1 MENKILNLLKKI
13 IKEDEDTFIDITD
26 MDDDS
31 AAETVISKKDIFKK
45 LKDKMSDKMS
55 DKKRTPGGFEYGEIV
70 SGEMGEELHGGQS
83 KIDVASPKGK
93 ITADDFKK
101 LRDGK
106 KSNKSEVG
114 ENIFKKM
121 FGKKED
127 PEVAREKDRKENP
140 YLGNLGYD
148 YDDIRGWHYVGPGQ
162 GRFDKDSEDGE
173 IEEGMHG
180 GQSKRGDSKTFVSEQ
195 TKDGQTYSIQKI
207 PSGKFKIF
215 VTNAS
220 YETPTDAS
228 TVFGV
233 GSMWKEYSTQ
243 DEAQKVI
250 DGVVNTDMIKSGIKE
265 GMYGSFDDEHGWYDK
280 DDRQHT
286 GDFDFDF
293 DEEEFSD
300 FDSLMNKHGKNQRWF
315 GKDGKMYFDKYQ
327 EKFDG
332 KPFRVRTRKNEMG
345 EGNAFSKALEI
356 ARKND
361 KPSFEVDGKTY
372 PVKESI
378 QLTEDEL
385 IDLIEKIVN
394 EQTTV
399 PVTNKSL
406 KSSKTEN
413 DDYIKSVTKK
423 MQTYLKDASKGKY
436 DANPTQFPKGNGELA
451 KMAKKAYTPSSA
463 VEEYIEN
470 FAYSPGME
478 NLQYD
483 EIKPNEDWLEAN
495 IEGSSKTGNG
505 AGGNAIDTGLG
516 KKINA
521 RRKKNLYGAEK
532 NKSYNRVPQP
542 IDQAGEE
549 THNNT
554 LDSMFKKLGESED
567 KKSKLINEEMDKMKH
582 LLGYKKKTQ

>member
-1 MENKILNLLKKI
+1 MKNIEKH
-13 IKEDEDTFIDITD
+13 ID
-26 MDDDS
+26 
-31 AAETVISKKDIFKK
+31 
-45 LKDKMSDKMS
+45 
-55 DKKRTPGGFEYGEIV
+55 EIV
-70 SGEMGEELHGGQS
+70 SKVLAEAISFRADNILNKAKNGITESLHGGQK
-83 KIDVASPKGK
+83 KIDVAEPKGK
-93 ITADDFKK
+93 ITAADFEK
-101 LRDGK
+101 LRSKKQKPRTQAGFEHGEIVSGDVDENWDDESDGQGW
-106 KSNKSEVG
+106 SEANKLSKNEPLYRGTKFV
-114 ENIFKKM
+114 
-121 FGKKED
+121 KED
-127 PEVAREKDRKENP
+127 MNEYSFGDTATDDD
-140 YLGNLGYD
+140 LGYNDMLPNAD
-148 YDDIRGWHYVGPGQ
+148 YEKQIKTPHKVKNVG
-162 GRFDKDSEDGE
+162 DKYERKIGKEFNEEDM
-173 IEEGMHG
+173 EEGNE
-180 GQSKRGDSKTFVSEQ
+180 F
-195 TKDGQTYSIQKI
+195 
-207 PSGKFKIF
+207 SGKR
-215 VTNAS
+215 A
-220 YETPTDAS
+220 
-228 TVFGV
+228 
-233 GSMWKEYSTQ
+233 
-243 DEAQKVI
+243 EA
-250 DGVVNTDMIKSGIKE
+250 IKNGEK
-265 GMYGSFDDEHGWYDK
+265 SFD
-280 DDRQHT
+280 
-286 GDFDFDF
+286 
-293 DEEEFSD
+293 
-300 FDSLMNKHGKNQRWF
+300 
-315 GKDGKMYFDKYQ
+315 
-327 EKFDG
+327 
-332 KPFRVRTRKNEMG
+332 
-345 EGNAFSKALEI
+345 
-356 ARKND
+356 
-361 KPSFEVDGKTY
+361 VDGKTY

-542 IDQAGEE
+542 VDQAGEE
-549 THNNT
+549 THNNS

>member
-1 MENKILNLLKKI
+1 MLPSAKYEKEIKKPHKVKNVGDKYERKVS
-13 IKEDEDTFIDITD
+13 KEFNE
-26 MDDDS
+26 
-31 AAETVISKKDIFKK
+31 
-45 LKDKMSDKMS
+45 
-55 DKKRTPGGFEYGEIV
+55 
-70 SGEMGEELHGGQS
+70 
-83 KIDVASPKGK
+83 
-93 ITADDFKK
+93 
-101 LRDGK
+101 
-106 KSNKSEVG
+106 
-114 ENIFKKM
+114 ENILKKM

-127 PEVAREKDRKENP
+127 PEMAREKDREENP

-162 GRFDKDSEDGE
+162 GRFDNRDSEDGE
-173 IEEGMHG
+173 MEEGNEFSG
-180 GQSKRGDSKTFVSEQ
+180 ALANAKKRG
-195 TKDGQTYSIQKI
+195 
-207 PSGKFKIF
+207 
-215 VTNAS
+215 
-220 YETPTDAS
+220 
-228 TVFGV
+228 
-233 GSMWKEYSTQ
+233 
-243 DEAQKVI
+243 
-250 DGVVNTDMIKSGIKE
+250 
-265 GMYGSFDDEHGWYDK
+265 
-280 DDRQHT
+280 
-286 GDFDFDF
+286 
-293 DEEEFSD
+293 
-300 FDSLMNKHGKNQRWF
+300 
-315 GKDGKMYFDKYQ
+315 
-327 EKFDG
+327 EK
-332 KPFRVRTRKNEMG
+332 
-345 EGNAFSKALEI
+345 
-356 ARKND
+356 
-361 KPSFEVDGKTY
+361 SFEVDGKTY

-436 DANPTQFPKGNGELA
+436 DMNPTQFPKGNGELA

-521 RRKKNLYGAEK
+521 KRKKNLYGAEK

-542 IDQAGEE
+542 VDQAGEE

-554 LDSMFKKLGESED
+554 LDSMFKKLGESDD
-567 KKSKLINEEMDKMKH
+567 KKSKLINEEMEKMKH

>member
-1 MENKILNLLKKI
+1 MKNVEKH
-13 IKEDEDTFIDITD
+13 IDD
-26 MDDDS
+26 
-31 AAETVISKKDIFKK
+31 
-45 LKDKMSDKMS
+45 
-55 DKKRTPGGFEYGEIV
+55 IV
-70 SGEMGEELHGGQS
+70 SRVLSEAINSKADDILTLATESLHGGQK
-83 KIDVASPKGK
+83 KIDVAEPKGK
-93 ITADDFKK
+93 ITAADFEK
-101 LRDGK
+101 LRSKKQKPKTQAGFEHGEIVSGDVDECWDDESDGQGWDAA
-106 KSNKSEVG
+106 NKLSKNEPLYRGTKFVKEDINEYSFGDTETDDDLSYNDMLPSSEDEKQIKAPHKVKNVG
-114 ENIFKKM
+114 DKYERKVSKEFSEGEVVENIFKKM

-140 YLGNLGYD
+140 SLSNLGYD
-148 YDDIRGWHYVGPGQ
+148 YDDIRGWYMPEPGQ
-162 GRFDKDSEDGE
+162 GRFDRDPKDSEDGE
-173 IEEGMHG
+173 ME
-180 GQSKRGDSKTFVSEQ
+180 
-195 TKDGQTYSIQKI
+195 
-207 PSGKFKIF
+207 
-215 VTNAS
+215 
-220 YETPTDAS
+220 
-228 TVFGV
+228 
-233 GSMWKEYSTQ
+233 
-243 DEAQKVI
+243 
-250 DGVVNTDMIKSGIKE
+250 
-265 GMYGSFDDEHGWYDK
+265 
-280 DDRQHT
+280 
-286 GDFDFDF
+286 
-293 DEEEFSD
+293 
-300 FDSLMNKHGKNQRWF
+300 
-315 GKDGKMYFDKYQ
+315 
-327 EKFDG
+327 
-332 KPFRVRTRKNEMG
+332 
-345 EGNAFSKALEI
+345 EGNAFSGKRAQAIKDGE
-356 ARKND
+356 KY
-361 KPSFEVDGKTY
+361 FEVDGETY

-406 KSSKTEN
+406 KSSKSEN

-483 EIKPNEDWLEAN
+483 EIKPNEDWLQAN

-549 THNNT
+549 THNNS

>member
-1 MENKILNLLKKI
+1 MNWSKKQLNKNNKVFINKITMKNIEKH
-13 IKEDEDTFIDITD
+13 ID
-26 MDDDS
+26 
-31 AAETVISKKDIFKK
+31 
-45 LKDKMSDKMS
+45 
-55 DKKRTPGGFEYGEIV
+55 EIV
-70 SGEMGEELHGGQS
+70 SKVLAEAINFKANNILNMAKNGINEELHGGQK
-83 KIDVASPKGK
+83 KIDVAEPKGK
-93 ITADDFKK
+93 ITAADFEK
-101 LRDGK
+101 LRSKKQKPRTQAGFEHGEIVSGDVDECWDDESDGQGW
-106 KSNKSEVG
+106 SEANKLSKNEPLYRGTKFVKEDINEYSFGDTETDDDLSYNDMLPSSKDEKQIKTPHKVKNVG
-114 ENIFKKM
+114 DKYQRKVSKEFNEENILKKM

-127 PEVAREKDRKENP
+127 PEVAREKDREENP
-140 YLGNLGYD
+140 YLGNSGYE

-162 GRFDKDSEDGE
+162 GRFDNRDSEDVE
-173 IEEGMHG
+173 MEE
-180 GQSKRGDSKTFVSEQ
+180 SKKFPDL
-195 TKDGQTYSIQKI
+195 
-207 PSGKFKIF
+207 SG
-215 VTNAS
+215 
-220 YETPTDAS
+220 
-228 TVFGV
+228 
-233 GSMWKEYSTQ
+233 
-243 DEAQKVI
+243 
-250 DGVVNTDMIKSGIKE
+250 
-265 GMYGSFDDEHGWYDK
+265 
-280 DDRQHT
+280 
-286 GDFDFDF
+286 
-293 DEEEFSD
+293 
-300 FDSLMNKHGKNQRWF
+300 
-315 GKDGKMYFDKYQ
+315 DGK
-327 EKFDG
+327 
-332 KPFRVRTRKNEMG
+332 VTRKDVLLG
-345 EGNAFSKALEI
+345 RGVKL
-356 ARKND
+356 
-361 KPSFEVDGKTY
+361 
-372 PVKESI
+372 KESI

-436 DANPTQFPKGNGELA
+436 DMNPTQFPKGNGELA

-521 RRKKNLYGAEK
+521 KRKKNLYGAEK

-542 IDQAGEE
+542 VDQAGEE

-567 KKSKLINEEMDKMKH
+567 KQSKLINEEMDKMKH

>member
-1 MENKILNLLKKI
+1 MNEYSFG
-13 IKEDEDTFIDITD
+13 DTAT
-26 MDDDS
+26 DDD
-31 AAETVISKKDIFKK
+31 
-45 LKDKMSDKMS
+45 
-55 DKKRTPGGFEYGEIV
+55 
-70 SGEMGEELHGGQS
+70 
-83 KIDVASPKGK
+83 
-93 ITADDFKK
+93 
-101 LRDGK
+101 
-106 KSNKSEVG
+106 
-114 ENIFKKM
+114 
-121 FGKKED
+121 
-127 PEVAREKDRKENP
+127 
-140 YLGNLGYD
+140 LGYNDMLPNAD
-148 YDDIRGWHYVGPGQ
+148 YEKQIKTPHKVKNVG
-162 GRFDKDSEDGE
+162 DKYERKIGKEFNEEDM
-173 IEEGMHG
+173 EEG
-180 GQSKRGDSKTFVSEQ
+180 
-195 TKDGQTYSIQKI
+195 
-207 PSGKFKIF
+207 
-215 VTNAS
+215 N
-220 YETPTDAS
+220 
-228 TVFGV
+228 
-233 GSMWKEYSTQ
+233 
-243 DEAQKVI
+243 
-250 DGVVNTDMIKSGIKE
+250 
-265 GMYGSFDDEHGWYDK
+265 
-280 DDRQHT
+280 
-286 GDFDFDF
+286 
-293 DEEEFSD
+293 EFSGA
-300 FDSLMNKHGKNQRWF
+300 LANAKKHG
-315 GKDGKMYFDKYQ
+315 
-327 EKFDG
+327 EK
-332 KPFRVRTRKNEMG
+332 
-345 EGNAFSKALEI
+345 
-356 ARKND
+356 
-361 KPSFEVDGKTY
+361 SFEVDGKTY

-542 IDQAGEE
+542 VDQAGEE
-549 THNNT
+549 THNNS

>member
-1 MENKILNLLKKI
+1 MKNFQESIDNLVSKILNEEIDSKVRQIMENK
-13 IKEDEDTFIDITD
+13 
-26 MDDDS
+26 
-31 AAETVISKKDIFKK
+31 
-45 LKDKMSDKMS
+45 
-55 DKKRTPGGFEYGEIV
+55 GEWD
-70 SGEMGEELHGGQS
+70 EELSGGQS

-162 GRFDKDSEDGE
+162 GRFDKNPKDSEDGE
-173 IEEGMHG
+173 MEEGNE
-180 GQSKRGDSKTFVSEQ
+180 F
-195 TKDGQTYSIQKI
+195 
-207 PSGKFKIF
+207 SGALA
-215 VTNAS
+215 NA
-220 YETPTDAS
+220 
-228 TVFGV
+228 
-233 GSMWKEYSTQ
+233 K
-243 DEAQKVI
+243 
-250 DGVVNTDMIKSGIKE
+250 KSG
-265 GMYGSFDDEHGWYDK
+265 DK
-280 DDRQHT
+280 
-286 GDFDFDF
+286 
-293 DEEEFSD
+293 
-300 FDSLMNKHGKNQRWF
+300 
-315 GKDGKMYFDKYQ
+315 
-327 EKFDG
+327 
-332 KPFRVRTRKNEMG
+332 
-345 EGNAFSKALEI
+345 
-356 ARKND
+356 
-361 KPSFEVDGKTY
+361 SFEVDGKTY

-378 QLTEDEL
+378 QLIEDEL

-436 DANPTQFPKGNGELA
+436 EMNPTQFPKGNGELA

-483 EIKPNEDWLEAN
+483 EIKPNEDWLKAN

-521 RRKKNLYGAEK
+521 KRKKNLYGAEK

-542 IDQAGEE
+542 VDQAGEE

-567 KKSKLINEEMDKMKH
+567 KQSKLINEEMEKMKH